1 MVEQLVAQ
9 GYSVTDACA
18 ASGISRSTYYRQRQV
33 HPSMVP
39 LLPPTAE
46 RLRKQIHRICAT
58 HPFWGYRRVTAW
70 LRYREDTWVNHKK
83 VLRLMR
89 EEGLTVKR
97 KLRPEQEQP
106 LSSKPRAQQPNQY
119 WGIDMTKFMIP
130 TFGWT
135 YLVIVLDWYTKKIV
149 GWDLALRS
157 RAQEWKQVLEQAVLA
172 EFPEGV
178 RGQGLNL
185 ISDNGTQPT
194 AVSFMQTTATLDIN
208 QIFTTYNNPKGNAET
223 ERMMRTIKEEV
234 VWIQEFTSLQQA
246 QEVIKHWIEVDYH
259 QQYVHSKLGYR
270 SPAEFQRQFYQ
281 QQALRVAA

>member
-1 MVEQLVAQ
+1 M
-9 GYSVTDACA
+9 
-18 ASGISRSTYYRQRQV
+18 
-33 HPSMVP
+33 
-39 LLPPTAE
+39 
-46 RLRKQIHRICAT
+46 
-58 HPFWGYRRVTAW
+58 
-70 LRYREDTWVNHKK
+70 NHKK

-97 KLRPEQEQP
+97 KLRPALEKQQP
-106 LSSKPRAQQPNQY
+106 AKPRAERPNQY

-130 TFGWT
+130 TLGWT

-194 AVSFMQTTATLDIN
+194 AGSFMQTTATLDIN

-234 VWIQEFTSLQQA
+234 VWVQEFTSLQQA
-246 QEVIKHWIEVDYH
+246 QEVIKHWITVDYH
-259 QQYVHSKLGYR
+259 QLYVHSKLGYQ
-270 SPAEFQRQFYQ
+270 SPAEFERQFYQ
-281 QQALRVAA
+281 QQLLSAAA